1 MNQNNLFP
9 LFPASLCTVRSN
21 ICQYLY
27 QDLFFIHVENHI
39 IIFVLL
45 RKKYTPCY
53 LSYREIFFHIAD
65 NILFI
70 RQVGWLKKIFKR
82 ILLVICR
89 QNPSLTGGNM

>member
-39 IIFVLL
+39 IIIVLL
-45 RKKYTPCY
+45 RKIY
-53 LSYREIFFHIAD
+53 AM
-65 NILFI
+65 LFTETF
-70 RQVGWLKKIFKR
+70 LM
-82 ILLVICR
+82 LLEH
-89 QNPSLTGGNM
+89 NGGNEII

>member
-39 IIFVLL
+39 IIIVLFEENI
-45 RKKYTPCY
+45 RHVI
-53 LSYREIFFHIAD
+53 YRDISD
-65 NILFI
+65 
-70 RQVGWLKKIFKR
+70 
-82 ILLVICR
+82 VIGT
-89 QNPSLTGGNM
+89 Q

>member
-53 LSYREIFFHIAD
+53 LS
-65 NILFI
+65 
-70 RQVGWLKKIFKR
+70 
-82 ILLVICR
+82 
-89 QNPSLTGGNM
+89 

>member
-70 RQVGWLKKIFKR
+70 RQVGWLKKIFER
-82 ILLVICR
+82 IFLFSWFAVGR
-89 QNPSLTGGNM
+89 THR